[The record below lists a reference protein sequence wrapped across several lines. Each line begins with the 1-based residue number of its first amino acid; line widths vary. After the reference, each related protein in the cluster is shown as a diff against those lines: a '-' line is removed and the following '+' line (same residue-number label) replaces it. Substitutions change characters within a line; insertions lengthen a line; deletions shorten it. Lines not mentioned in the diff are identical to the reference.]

1 VASRCA
7 QQVPATYVKVAEAQ
21 AAAASKQA
29 INQALTTKASW
40 ETRGPL
46 FVKQLTFI
54 SGQS

>member
-21 AAAASKQA
+21 AAAANSKKA
-29 INQALTTKASW
+29 TKTKASW

-46 FVKQLTFI
+46 FVSNLINYVMK
-54 SGQS
+54 